1 MAPLA
6 IKPYL
11 TFSGGT
17 LEKVEINLTQN
28 ELPQLQ
34 DLYHFPH
41 FYHSIGL
48 IRAFVYSK
56 FQ

>member
-34 DLYHFPH
+34 DLYHFPLLPQ
-41 FYHSIGL
+41 Y
-48 IRAFVYSK
+48 RAN
-56 FQ
+56 